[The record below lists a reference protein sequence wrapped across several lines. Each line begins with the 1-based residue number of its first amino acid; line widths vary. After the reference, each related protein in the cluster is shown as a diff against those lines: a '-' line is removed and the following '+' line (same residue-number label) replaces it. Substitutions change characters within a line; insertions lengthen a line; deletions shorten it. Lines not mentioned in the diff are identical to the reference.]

1 MGHSPRLWLTPL
13 AFPFPF
19 ADANSTPLLSP
30 SSSPSSSPLSPL
42 SSSEEPPS
50 ELDSS
55 TASAGVPGGST
66 KATDLVPQRRLS
78 TNQYLRLI
86 ATISA
91 TWSRCNLSQSP
102 EQGLLNRGYS
112 RPSSFPRLRPERPL
126 EPDRLVERSIHL
138 TRV

>member
-30 SSSPSSSPLSPL
+30 SSSPSSSSLSPS
-42 SSSEEPPS
+42 SSSEESPS
-50 ELDSS
+50 KLDPS
-55 TASAGVPGGST
+55 TASARVPGGST
-66 KATDLVPQRRLS
+66 EATDLVPQRHLS
-78 TNQYLRLI
+78 TNQYLRLD

-91 TWSRCNLSQSP
+91 AWPHCNLSRSP
-102 EQGLLNRGYS
+102 EQSLPNRGYS
-112 RPSSFPRLRPERPL
+112 RPSSFLQLRPERPL